1 MNKKYKNL
9 EEKIFQE
16 IKNHGPISV
25 DEYMEICLSDKDF
38 GYYINSKPIGKYDD
52 FITSPEISQMF
63 GELIAVWI
71 IDLWFKIGKPKIN
84 IIELGPGNGLMMQ
97 DILRVSKNFND
108 FYSSIKIWL
117 YEQSNILSKIQRKNI
132 HYPFKHFSSLN
143 ELPNGINF
151 VVANEFFDAMPI
163 KQYQFN
169 NNKFRERVISL
180 DQQNNLTFESIEVNP
195 DYQSILDKTI
205 ESPING
211 QLYEIS
217 PIQDTILEK
226 IFSKIRVN
234 GGLLVIDYAKTNG
247 SSGDTLQALSKHKK
261 VSIFHKPGE
270 SDLTSHVDFNRYS
283 YISKKDNIKSYGPIT
298 QRDFLI
304 GLGINQRY
312 EILKENASDSQLDKL
327 HRQYHRLIDNDKMGE
342 LFKVMYFSNNP
353 KTVPISIT

>member
-1 MNKKYKNL
+1 MNNKYQNL
-9 EEKIFQE
+9 EEKIVQK
-16 IKNHGPISV
+16 IKNQGPISV
-25 DEYMEICLSDKDF
+25 DEYMELCLSDEDF
-38 GYYINSKPIGKYDD
+38 GYYINSKPIGKKDD

-63 GELIAVWI
+63 GELIAVWL
-71 IDLWFKIGKPKIN
+71 IDLWLKIDKPKIN
-84 IIELGPGNGLMMQ
+84 IIELGPGNGFMMQ
-97 DILRVSKNFND
+97 DILRVSKNFNS

-117 YEQSNILSKIQRKNI
+117 FEQSNVLSKIQRNNI
-132 HYPFKHFSSLN
+132 NHPFKHFSSLD

-151 VVANEFFDAMPI
+151 IVANEFFDAIPI

-169 NNKFRERVISL
+169 NNKFRERVVSI
-180 DQQNNLTFESIEVNP
+180 DQHNNLTFESIEINP
-195 DYQSILDKTI
+195 DYQSNLDKEIT
-205 ESPING
+205 SPRNG

-217 PIQDTILEK
+217 PIQDIILEK
-226 IFSKIRVN
+226 IFSKIRIN

-270 SDLTSHVDFNRYS
+270 SDLTSHVDFNQYS
-283 YISKKDNIKSYGPIT
+283 YISKKNNIQSYGPIT

-304 GLGINQRY
+304 GLGIDQRY
-312 EILKENASDSQLDKL
+312 EILKENANDSQLDKL
-327 HRQYHRLIDNDKMGE
+327 YRQYHRLIDKDKMGE

>member
-1 MNKKYKNL
+1 MNKKYLSL
-9 EEKIFQE
+9 EEKIVQK

-38 GYYINSKPIGKYDD
+38 GYYINSKPIGKNND

-63 GELIAVWI
+63 GELIGVWL

-132 HYPFKHFSSLN
+132 NHPFKHFSSFN

-151 VVANEFFDAMPI
+151 VVANEFFDAIPI

-169 NNKFRERVISL
+169 NNKFRERVVSL
-180 DQQNNLTFESIEVNP
+180 DQQNNLTFESIEINP
-195 DYQSILDKTI
+195 DYQSNLDKEIT
-205 ESPING
+205 SPRNG

-226 IFSKIRVN
+226 IFSKIRFN
-234 GGLLVIDYAKTNG
+234 GGLLIIDYAKTYG

-270 SDLTSHVDFNRYS
+270 SDLTSYVDFNRYS

-327 HRQYHRLIDNDKMGE
+327 HRQYHRLIDKDKMGE